1 MDKII
6 RWLHRYYVV
15 DTETGEIKIEVL
27 LQSVE
32 EDKKSY
38 ELYSNNTLLL
48 KSFDDEAIKLY
59 DKLKEMDEFLIKG
72 GPKRVIEVK

>member
-1 MDKII
+1 MKILLI
-6 RWLHRYYVV
+6 GDIFSKAGRDILE
-15 DTETGEIKIEVL
+15 DVL
-27 LQSVE
+27 P
-32 EDKKSY
+32 
-38 ELYSNNTLLL
+38 TIIL